1 MNGWAASDEAV
12 TPKRGGDVFRLI
24 ESRKERRRQRGATLF
39 SVTAHTAVILALV
52 AANASGKETA
62 TSEPTPKPPIYI
74 PVDPRPAAPDAPPV
88 GPATP
93 APSPT
98 TPPITVPPIDIPT
111 RIPPIGE
118 PISVDPVIG
127 RPSDPST
134 GTTGPALG
142 TPFGRTI
149 RDTTAAWAHE
159 VDRPAT
165 PLGKSRVPR
174 YPGLLQSARQEG
186 SVVAFFVVDTM
197 GRVEP
202 ASFRTASSTHTLF
215 TESVRSAVLA
225 MRFRPAEVAGHP
237 VRQLVEQRF
246 IFTLT
251 P

>member
-1 MNGWAASDEAV
+1 M
-12 TPKRGGDVFRLI
+12 FRLI

-39 SVTAHTAVILALV
+39 SVTAHTAVIIAVV
-52 AANASGKETA
+52 AATA
-62 TSEPTPKPPIYI
+62 TGEQPPPVEPPVPPTIYRI
-74 PVDPRPAAPDAPPV
+74 PVDPAPASPSTPPS
-88 GPATP
+88 GPALP
-93 APSPT
+93 VPSPT
-98 TPPITVPPIDIPT
+98 TITVPPIDIPT
-111 RIPPIGE
+111 ELPPIDD
-118 PISVDPVIG
+118 PLPHDPVIG
-127 RPSDPST
+127 HSTDPSIGTPGPST
-134 GTTGPALG
+134 GS
-142 TPFGRTI
+142 PFGGTR
-149 RDTTAAWAHE
+149 RDTTAAWAHQ

-174 YPGLLQSARQEG
+174 YPSLLQNVRQEG
-186 SVVAFFVVDTM
+186 SVVAYFVVDTL

-202 ASFRTASSTHTLF
+202 ASFRAASSTHALF